1 MLSAGWWA
9 ERVGPWWPAACAR
22 PSLRPWSLED
32 LLVRRDAMDS
42 LASCDA
48 AVLICREESDLRS
61 LLRIAAHLREQGRPG
76 LAIVEA
82 WASPW
87 VQRLGA
93 AGLIV
98 LPAHSEPGVLAGML
112 CGLVANARSRRELEE
127 QASTSDIVQARAR
140 SWLRRVDEELHMA
153 AKMQR
158 EMIPRERPDPGV
170 LDVGAIFRPLWHVSG
185 DIYRFWPMG
194 DERWAFMMAAAR
206 GHGVRAA
213 MAVMII
219 AHELCLDHLPHDRTP
234 SEALKR
240 LNAAMCDHPSEALRF
255 ATAICGTI
263 DLSTGTV
270 DVAAA
275 GHPHP
280 LLVRHSHVRQIEL
293 DGPVLGVFPDAE
305 FAQSTLTLEPEATL
319 IVHTDGLEEAFGS
332 VPANLGHDQHAEGN
346 ATDRARRALLRFS
359 DASRRVQDQ
368 LDELSTELD
377 DQYASLHRSDDV
389 TVLGLRRS
397 ER

>member
-9 ERVGPWWPAACAR
+9 ERVGPSWPAACAR
-22 PSLRPWSLED
+22 PSLHPWSLQD
-32 LLVRRDAMDS
+32 LLVRRDAMDA
-42 LASCDA
+42 LATCDA
-48 AVLICREESDLRS
+48 AVLICRDEADLKAM
-61 LLRIAAHLREQGRPG
+61 LRIAAHLREHGRPG
-76 LAIVEA
+76 LAVVEA

-87 VQRLGA
+87 AQRLA
-93 AGLIV
+93 RAGLIV

-112 CGLVANARSRRELEE
+112 CGLVSGSRSRRELEE

-158 EMIPRERPDPGV
+158 EMIPRQRPEPAL

-185 DIYRFWPMG
+185 DIYRVWPMDNG
-194 DERWAFMMAAAR
+194 RWAFMMADAM

-219 AHELCLDHLPHDRTP
+219 AHELCLDHLPIDRAP

-263 DLSTGTV
+263 DPLTGAL

-280 LLVRHSHVRQIEL
+280 LLVRHSQVRQIEL

-305 FAQSTLTLEPEATL
+305 FAQTTVTLEPETAMV
-319 IVHTDGLEEAFGS
+319 VHTDGLEEAFGARPVS
-332 VPANLGHDQHAEGN
+332 PEHPHDGTP
-346 ATDRARRALLRFS
+346 TDRARRALLRLS
-359 DASRRVQDQ
+359 DSTRRVQDQ

-389 TVLGLRRS
+389 TVLALRLPR
-397 ER
+397 R